1 MDMLIASWCAM
12 AMFWLP
18 VAIVVIEAI
27 KRG

>member
-18 VAIVVIEAI
+18 VAIVIVETI